1 MTAKKDLKRRIRDR
15 QAATGESYMTARRH
29 VLAAAPDHAPSV
41 DTAAE
46 PAAAPSPQPA
56 AEPSPPAAAT
66 LPDEP
71 ANPSILY
78 EEMVSLTA
86 AGEALGFKCR
96 LATTSSCARQ
106 IDGDALLRRFRD
118 ILIGTTDDPSMEIIR
133 GIALRGEPRPAV
145 ARRNDVLE
153 RARRFLQRARVGI
166 GGVTD
171 DGLMLAF
178 PLDTPAGSVMIIANV
193 GWRPVPLPA
202 HERPRLVFSVL
213 SDSAVGNFGAQLL
226 YIR

>member
-15 QAATGESYMTARRH
+15 QAATGESYVTARRH
-29 VLAAAPDHAPSV
+29 VLAAAPTPG
-41 DTAAE
+41 TA
-46 PAAAPSPQPA
+46 PA
-56 AEPSPPAAAT
+56 AEPIPDPPK
-66 LPDEP
+66 P
-71 ANPSILY
+71 AIVY

-86 AGEALGFKCR
+86 AGQAMGFKCR

-118 ILIGTTDDPSMEIIR
+118 ILLGTTEDPSMKIMR
-133 GIALRGEPRPAV
+133 AIALHGEPRPAV
-145 ARRNDVLE
+145 PRRHDVLE
-153 RARRFLQRARVGI
+153 RTRRFLQRARVGM

-171 DGLMLAF
+171 DGLMIAF
-178 PLDTPAGSVMIIANV
+178 PIDTPAGSVMVLANV

-202 HERPRLVFSVL
+202 HERPRVVFSVL
-213 SDSAVGNFGAQLL
+213 ADSEVGQFGAQLL